1 MSSKDLASA
10 CGVSQRQIY
19 NLKTKFPKEV
29 PASFADV
36 AGWKKVVA
44 AHQVIVA
51 QKRHAPRSHPGEHSD
66 NARYI
71 AARARRTEALAE
83 ARTIP
88 KIEQQ
93 VADLAVCLRNQ
104 SIDKELAEL
113 RQALGH
119 PDLSPEDNARIVHE
133 MTALRSAKRAPL
145 ISKG

>member
-1 MSSKDLASA
+1 MAYL
-10 CGVSQRQIY
+10 
-19 NLKTKFPKEV
+19 LEE
-29 PASFADV
+29 
-36 AGWKKVVA
+36 
-44 AHQVIVA
+44 IVE
-51 QKRHAPRSHPGEHSD
+51 RFL
-66 NARYI
+66 
-71 AARARRTEALAE
+71 RARGAGRSRRGRRFAFDDSGHPIQPATLLAEFENDSVRTLVTEALAE

-145 ISKG
+145 ISPV